1 MANGRE
7 RGQGSTSG
15 APVAVASSPRPEFV
29 AMVLAGGT
37 GTRLAGVVRD
47 RCKPMAF
54 VDGEP
59 FLLRVL
65 DQLVAAG
72 CRRAILCTGH
82 LGGALAAEL
91 GLEHDGMELV
101 YSRETTPLGTGG
113 ALRLALPLLGAA
125 EAALVLNG
133 DSYVDTDLAAFV
145 AWAQARA
152 AEAALLSVEVADA
165 SRYGSVEI
173 GPDERVAAFR
183 EKRPLAGPG
192 RINAGIYW
200 LSRCL
205 LATYTAAGPCSL
217 ETQVLPRLVGQGL
230 LAYPVDAPFLDIGLP
245 ESYAQASAFFAAVAA
260 RRQRP
265 RKGLVVVDRDGTL
278 IAERHYLADPQGV
291 ELLPGVVDGLRA
303 FAAQGYELAVVTN
316 QSGIGRGLFDE
327 RALQAVHAELRRQ
340 LAASG
345 IELRGIWYCPHH
357 PELGC
362 RCRKPEPA
370 LLEHALHD
378 LGYAPSE
385 CLVVGDKACDIELG
399 QRLGIRTALV
409 RTGYGRGTEQDGL
422 CAPDVVVDGLHEL
435 AAQEVCR

>member
-1 MANGRE
+1 MTA
-7 RGQGSTSG
+7 
-15 APVAVASSPRPEFV
+15 RPDFV
-29 AMVLAGGT
+29 ALVLAGGA
-37 GTRLAGVVRD
+37 GTRLAGVVSD
-47 RCKPMAF
+47 RCKPMAL

-82 LGGALAAEL
+82 LGDALAAEL
-91 GLEHDGMELV
+91 GPVHDGMELV
-101 YSRETTPLGTGG
+101 YSRESLPLGTGG

-125 EAALVLNG
+125 DAALVLNG
-133 DSYVDTDLAAFV
+133 DSYVDTDLGAFV
-145 AWAQARA
+145 AWAQAR
-152 AEAALLSVEVADA
+152 EADA
-165 SRYGSVEI
+165 AMLCVAVPEVGRYGSVAI
-173 GPDERVAAFR
+173 GAGERVTAFA

-192 RINAGIYW
+192 RINAGVYW

-205 LATYTAAGPCSL
+205 LATHTAAGPCSL
-217 ETQVLPRLVGQGL
+217 EHAVLPRLVGHGL
-230 LAYPVDAPFLDIGLP
+230 LAYPVDAAFLDIGVP
-245 ESYAQASAFFAAVAA
+245 EAYAQAPAFFAAVAA
-260 RRQRP
+260 RRARP
-265 RKGLVVVDRDGTL
+265 RKGLLVVDRDGTL
-278 IAERHYLADPQGV
+278 IAERNYLADPQGV
-291 ELLPGVVDGLRA
+291 ELLPGVVSGLRA
-303 FAAQGYELAVVTN
+303 FAARGYELAVVTN

-327 RALQAVHAELRRQ
+327 RALQAVHAELCRQ

-378 LGYAPSE
+378 LGYAPTE

-399 QRLGIRTALV
+399 RRLGIRTALV

-422 CAPDVVVDGLHEL
+422 CAPDVVVDGLEEL
-435 AAQEVCR
+435 AAQEACR